1 VRLPNPANIT
11 IGISVFIGLA
21 VIVILILAFAHAG
34 ALQATPDLSK
44 RCFETFGTAQ
54 WPKWIGCA
62 MAAHESLAA
71 GLVGAAGALFAAWLA
86 YSAVQRQ
93 LAQQRRATTLNIAT
107 REEDRIERLLP
118 GLERATRFLLIL
130 STELRALTH
139 LENSVD
145 TLKLNGLIR
154 PDSSMEKDVEEL
166 LPRTAQIIRDR
177 IIAALNLLHFR
188 AAQMVAAHNELQE
201 AQLKVVTIAEWDPTE
216 HAAIRA
222 APAAIRD
229 KIADAEGWLRDAI
242 SELDDLEREL
252 REQARSYRGRLN
264 ELRRQIDEVLDGE
277 DTGGARQ

>member
-1 VRLPNPANIT
+1 VRLPNSANIT

-34 ALQATPDLSK
+34 APQATPNLSK

-107 REEDRIERLLP
+107 REEDRIERVLP
-118 GLERATRFLLIL
+118 GVERAARFLLIL
-130 STELRALTH
+130 STELQALTH
-139 LENSVD
+139 PEFSTD
-145 TLKLNGLIR
+145 TLRLNGLLR
-154 PDSSMEKDVEEL
+154 QGSTLEKDVEEL
-166 LPRTAQIIRDR
+166 LPTTVPITRDR
-177 IIAALNLLHFR
+177 VIAALNLVRFR
-188 AAQMVAAHNELQE
+188 AEQLALAHNELKE
-201 AQLKVVTIAEWDPTE
+201 AELKLVTIAEWDPAE

-222 APAAIRD
+222 APDAIHE
-229 KIADAEGWLRDAI
+229 KIADAEDWLRGAI

-252 REQARSYRGRLN
+252 REQATSYRRRLD
-264 ELRRQIDEVLDGE
+264 ELRRQIDEVLDGS
-277 DTGGARQ
+277 Q